1 MVPLSESTNE
11 AILDA
16 IPFTS
21 PNELVIPVVVF
32 PRPPRQLPLVVE
44 LDNVFKLER
53 HAMTLLN
60 KSSPLVGSL

>member
-21 PNELVIPVVVF
+21 PNELVILAVVF
-32 PRPPRQLPLVVE
+32 PRPPR
-44 LDNVFKLER
+44 
-53 HAMTLLN
+53 
-60 KSSPLVGSL
+60 